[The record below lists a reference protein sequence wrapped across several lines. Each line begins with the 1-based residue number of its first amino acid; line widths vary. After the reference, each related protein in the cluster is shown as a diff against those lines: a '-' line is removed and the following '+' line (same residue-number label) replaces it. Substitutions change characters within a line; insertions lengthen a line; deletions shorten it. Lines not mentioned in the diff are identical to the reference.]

1 MIQHEPMRAH
11 RTQTQVLAGPLQG
24 VAAGFLFLATLGTIP
39 ACELCAIYSASNDRG
54 GGSSGFQFTIA
65 EQYVSAHTLFFEGR
79 SASQYTFYTPAF
91 LDSSY
96 IHVVPTYNFSS
107 RFGLSLNQPII
118 HREFR
123 RVEQQPTRDLDES
136 GTITGLGDLAL
147 IGRLGL
153 LQINKMKYSLNIN
166 LLAGV
171 KFPTG
176 DPARLDNE
184 VNAAKADLA
193 EFGAGHPHG
202 TADGVHEHDLSL
214 GSGSYDGV
222 FGLTTNLRW
231 KQWFINNQTQYYLR
245 TEARGYQFGD
255 LFIVSGGPGGYVPL
269 GEQSTLSLQANGF
282 YERNARDKI
291 LGQVFD
297 QTGMTAW
304 YLGPLINVT
313 WGEHFSANAGFDWR
327 LRVFNQHGLQT
338 VPDYRVHGGITWRF

>member
-1 MIQHEPMRAH
+1 MIHDEPMLAG
-11 RTQTQVLAGPLQG
+11 RTRTPGLAGPLQG
-24 VAAGFLFLATLGTIP
+24 LAAGVFFFATVGAIP
-39 ACELCAIYSASNDRG
+39 ACELCAIYSASNNRG

-65 EQYVSAHTLFFEGR
+65 EQYVSAHTLFFQGR

-96 IHVVPTYNFSS
+96 IHLVPTYNFSS
-107 RFGLSLNQPII
+107 RFGLSLNQPVI

-123 RVEQQPTRDLDES
+123 RVEQQPTQDLDES

-193 EFGAGHPHG
+193 EFGPGHPHG
-202 TADGVHEHDLSL
+202 TVDGVHEHDLSL

-255 LFIVSGGPGGYVPL
+255 LFIVSGGPGAYVPL

-282 YERNARDKI
+282 YERNARDKV
-291 LGQVFD
+291 LGQVSD

-327 LRVFNQHGLQT
+327 LRVFNQYGLQT

>member
-1 MIQHEPMRAH
+1 MIHPEPMRPPK
-11 RTQTQVLAGPLQG
+11 TQTLGRSVGRQWFAVGS
-24 VAAGFLFLATLGTIP
+24 LFLATVGTSP
-39 ACELCAIYSASNDRG
+39 ACELCAIYSASNDRA

-65 EQYVSAHTLFFEGR
+65 EQYVSAHSLYFEGH
-79 SASQYTFYTPAF
+79 SASQYTFYAPAF

-96 IHVVPTYNFSS
+96 IHLVPTYNFSS
-107 RFGLSLNQPII
+107 RFGLSLNEPII

-123 RVEQQPTRDLDES
+123 RVEQQPTQNLDES
-136 GTITGLGDLAL
+136 GTITGPGDLAL

-153 LQINKMKYSLNIN
+153 VQINKMKYSVNIN

-176 DPARLDNE
+176 DTARLDNE
-184 VNAAKADLA
+184 VNAAKAEHA
-193 EFGAGHPHG
+193 
-202 TADGVHEHDLSL
+202 TVDGVHEHDLSL

-245 TEARGYQFGD
+245 TEARGYEYGD
-255 LFIVSGGPGGYVPL
+255 LFIVSGGPGAYVPL

-282 YERNARDKI
+282 YERNAQDKI
-291 LGQVFD
+291 LGQVSD

-304 YLGPLINVT
+304 YLGPLFSVT

-327 LRVFNQHGLQT
+327 LRVFNQNGLQT